1 MEMLKFKHFLDR
13 NAKLQK
19 ADHQFISLQCFNR
32 AIFKVLMVRGTIYG
46 FTFESKAVLLYI

>member
-1 MEMLKFKHFLDR
+1 MLKFKHFLDR